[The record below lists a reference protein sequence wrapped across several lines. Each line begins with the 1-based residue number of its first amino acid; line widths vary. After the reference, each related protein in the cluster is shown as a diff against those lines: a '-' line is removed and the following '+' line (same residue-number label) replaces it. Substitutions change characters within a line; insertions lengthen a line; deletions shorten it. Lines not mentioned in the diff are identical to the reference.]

1 MRSIR
6 VAAPPATSCSL
17 HFRAHSQRSL
27 HYPPLSPHPFLSFS
41 LTLFVYARP
50 PAWMKTIP
58 VWMRWQ
64 FPAVLTR
71 CSSNILTGSIRRKRD
86 FAFDMRTLYL
96 GNTREEVL
104 RTLGRLFER
113 IDKLRLNIRE
123 RGLVFE
129 ISRRIN
135 AIGRYF
141 RLHYARLWSRA
152 EYTIKWNI
160 NYTRGKINI
169 GSFVNLLRLKFGN
182 TYIRDRSIISLQYSN
197 HSSDFENSGYER
209 EIKTLAI
216 RVLRVTSARE
226 K

>member
-1 MRSIR
+1 M
-6 VAAPPATSCSL
+6 L
-17 HFRAHSQRSL
+17 RSL
-27 HYPPLSPHPFLSFS
+27 GQNRIFVVGSLAAIALEVRHLRGEIDSGGPSRQPLVPCTSALTPTRYLSS
-41 LTLFVYARP
+41 CTRGLPLQWRQYL
-50 PAWMKTIP
+50 
-58 VWMRWQ
+58 WMRWQ

-141 RLHYARLWSRA
+141 RLHYVRMYREIERNVLKNVS
-152 EYTIKWNI
+152 KWNI
-160 NYTRGKINI
+160 NYMLET
-169 GSFVNLLRLKFGN
+169 
-182 TYIRDRSIISLQYSN
+182 
-197 HSSDFENSGYER
+197 DFW
-209 EIKTLAI
+209 
-216 RVLRVTSARE
+216 
-226 K
+226 